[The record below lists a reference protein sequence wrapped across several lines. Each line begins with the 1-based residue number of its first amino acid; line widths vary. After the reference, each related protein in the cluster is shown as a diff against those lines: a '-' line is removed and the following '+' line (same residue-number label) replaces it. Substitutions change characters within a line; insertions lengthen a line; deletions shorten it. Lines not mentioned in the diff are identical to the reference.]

1 LNQYYDNTT
10 IKEVIKDIQDS
21 TEQKMI
27 TDTLQAGDLEM
38 EVREFQKRNPPDICI
53 KIGIA
58 ILKIHGVSPVMENT
72 RRGIV
77 QIDPALKGLIRP

>member
-1 LNQYYDNTT
+1 M
-10 IKEVIKDIQDS
+10 KEAIKDIQDS
-21 TEQKMI
+21 TEQKMMA
-27 TDTLQAGDLEM
+27 DTLKDGDLEM
-38 EVREFQKRNPPDICI
+38 RVRDFQRRNQSDICI

-72 RRGIV
+72 SRGIV